1 MKTVTWRNFMKYLK
15 ISMAIIFIFLVIS
28 PVTYGADTTR
38 DNEINMLRQKVVE
51 LENRIKEM
59 EATLAKYQE
68 KDKALDE
75 SGDGWENLKNWRRLK
90 TGMNTDEV
98 LVILGTPIKTI
109 DGVKT
114 LWYYPDRYRGY
125 VSFDDKGRL
134 TGWHEP

>member
-1 MKTVTWRNFMKYLK
+1 MKCLK
-15 ISMAIIFIFLVIS
+15 ISAAMIFIFLAMG
-28 PVTYGADTTR
+28 PFTYGADTAR
-38 DNEINMLRQKVVE
+38 DNEITMLRQKVFE

-59 EATLAKYQE
+59 EAALSKYQVKE
-68 KDKALDE
+68 KALDE
-75 SGDGWENLKNWRRLK
+75 SGDGWENVKNWRRLK

-98 LVILGTPIKTI
+98 LAILGTPIKTI

-125 VSFDDKGRL
+125 VSFDDKGML

>member
-1 MKTVTWRNFMKYLK
+1 MKYLK
-15 ISMAIIFIFLVIS
+15 ISAAIIFIILVVS
-28 PVTYGADTTR
+28 PVSYGSDTLQ
-38 DNEINMLRQKVVE
+38 DSEITMLRQKIVE

-59 EATLAKYQE
+59 EATLVKYQE
-68 KDKALDE
+68 KQKVLDE

-90 TGMNTDEV
+90 TGMNTEEV
-98 LVILGTPIKTI
+98 LAILGTPIKTI